1 MKFGLVRFGA
11 HIGFSSPPP
20 GHLDSLAGRATGRSV
35 DESLATTRRRLIWML
50 AAGTAMLLV
59 NIVAIAQ
66 GWYAFL

>member
-1 MKFGLVRFGA
+1 MNVGLVGFRA
-11 HIGFSSPPP
+11 RIGFSFPPP

-35 DESLATTRRRLIWML
+35 DESLATTRRRLMWVL
-50 AAGTAMLLV
+50 AVGTAMHLV